1 MKDGTILDRYTAPMI
16 GGDGKYYGRMWTF
29 RDITKRKQAEA
40 ALIEQLA
47 LRERLAK
54 IAANVPGIIYSF
66 RLRPDGSTCLP
77 YVSPTIE
84 EFYGVRA
91 EDLVDDASQFLD
103 LIHPDDQARTWES
116 IAESSRTLLPWR
128 AEFRFRH
135 SKRGVFWVEGQST
148 PERKADGSTLW
159 HGFMSDITA
168 RKQLNESL
176 RESEEKFRQLAD
188 NISDVFWISSP
199 DLKAIHYVSP
209 AYARIWGRSTES
221 LHANSHQW
229 VESVLPEQREHVFAE
244 FARLKGNEPEVSI
257 EYQIARPDGT
267 LRWIHDRGFQVRDA
281 AGKLIRLAGIASDVT
296 ERKRIAKEVIEH
308 KENEE
313 RSRRELKHE
322 RELNQIKSQF
332 VSMVSHEFRT
342 PLCVINTAASL
353 LEDYSAKMTG
363 EERTEHTQQ
372 IEHAV
377 DRMAQMM
384 EDLLVHEKL
393 QTGKM
398 ECTPALVD
406 MEAFCRELILEIT
419 KQPGAAH
426 LIECA
431 IHPVAREAFLDKRIL
446 RHILCNLLT
455 NAVKYSQDHQPVTL
469 EVKRVAGRAQTGS
482 DMNTLPGDHIQLLV
496 RDSGIG
502 IPVTDLA
509 KLFQTF
515 HRAGNV
521 GNRPGT
527 GMGLAIVK
535 KFVDLHRGTIRVE
548 STEGKGTSVWV
559 CLPIDSNESP
569 GRPSPLA
576 LENANAETAKPGSE
590 N

>member
-1 MKDGTILDRYTAPMI
+1 MASGVYLKHEDRLTDVNHHDYLFETCKRPIKDEQGNTWGVAGIS
-16 GGDGKYYGRMWTF
+16 
-29 RDITKRKQAEA
+29 RDITKRKQTEA
-40 ALIEQLA
+40 AMKEQLA
-47 LRERLAK
+47 LRERLAR
-54 IAANVPGIIYSF
+54 IAATVPGIIYSF
-66 RLRPDGSTCLP
+66 RLRPDGSACIP
-77 YVSPTIE
+77 YASPSIE
-84 EFYGVRA
+84 ELCGVRA
-91 EDLVDDASQFLD
+91 EDLVEDNSPIFD
-103 LIHPDDQARTWES
+103 LIHPDDQAPMRAS
-116 IAESSRTLLPWR
+116 IAESARTMLPWR
-128 AEFRFRH
+128 AEFRLRH
-135 SKRGVFWVEGQST
+135 PKKGCFWAEGQSS
-148 PERKADGSTLW
+148 PEREADGSILW
-159 HGFMSDITA
+159 HGFMSDITE
-168 RKQLNESL
+168 RKKAQTELESL
-176 RESEEKFRQLAD
+176 ERE
-188 NISDVFWISSP
+188 
-199 DLKAIHYVSP
+199 
-209 AYARIWGRSTES
+209 
-221 LHANSHQW
+221 
-229 VESVLPEQREHVFAE
+229 
-244 FARLKGNEPEVSI
+244 
-257 EYQIARPDGT
+257 
-267 LRWIHDRGFQVRDA
+267 A
-281 AGKLIRLAGIASDVT
+281 A
-296 ERKRIAKEVIEH
+296 EH
-308 KENEE
+308 KFVEE
-313 RSRRELKHE
+313 HSRRELKHE

-342 PLCVINTAASL
+342 PLCVINTAATL
-353 LEDYSAKMTG
+353 LEDYSTRMTG

-393 QTGKM
+393 ECGKM

-535 KFVDLHRGTIRVE
+535 KFVDLHRGTIHFE

-559 CLPIDSNESP
+559 CLPIDSNEP
-569 GRPSPLA
+569 AGRPSPLA
-576 LENANAETAKPGSE
+576 LENANMEVTKPGSE